1 MISHEVTAS
10 LTKQLVRL
18 PEIICGE
25 HTKVIAEGR
34 NRSLCIELEIDGVQT
49 QVLVKCFGRQSI
61 RNDLRD
67 ASRGSKAA
75 RSFHAAHHLR
85 QHRVGT
91 PAPLAF
97 VEHWTG
103 RRLEES
109 YYLSLFLDSSIG
121 FGDRMLH
128 LYHKDRECEAFIESL
143 RIVALGARKMHDSGF
158 VHNDLGNQNILFAS
172 TSQTETFSTID
183 LNRGRIVANLS
194 VSERARDLSRL
205 TIPSGMVEMFL
216 SMYWDEPA
224 PKQLKQWF
232 AWHKRLFDLHA
243 SSRRWRHPIR
253 EARIAREQEN
263 QPADTRYPDPR
274 DVWVWDSK
282 TNQAFGSMDRKHRLK
297 NYPAS
302 RYLPMLRETLA
313 AGPAIYKEYRRITAG
328 IFKQPLSMSDSVGL
342 SIEPHPTTFPR
353 KLELLSELGPI
364 PMLIRLHHHMPAED
378 LVYRKK
384 AITTLLERGHP
395 VAVSLLQS
403 RDAVLDPDS
412 WASFVDLAMTD
423 IAERL
428 DFVEVGHAI
437 NRVKWGIWSF
447 DELETLYQPIRKLA
461 KLYPK
466 LRFTGPAGI
475 DFEYPFIIA
484 ALKRWPQQI
493 PLHALTHHLYVDR
506 RGAPENPQN
515 SFATVEKFA
524 LARAIAHVSGKTNG
538 VIVTGVNW
546 PLADAGPWSPIAQ
559 PIAELSSD
567 VGGVSESVY
576 SDYMLRYLCLA
587 RTSGLVDRVYWW
599 QLVSRGYGL
608 IDDTDAD
615 KWRPRQAWFAL
626 KHFNALMSDSRLLTS
641 EVPDNAENQGL
652 YCMKFERDGG
662 ELFTIAWSHGES
674 ASLAGIKYNLA
685 TDSCGQQITQPEMA
699 SGSPIYLH
707 HLKD

>member
-1 MISHEVTAS
+1 
-10 LTKQLVRL
+10 
-18 PEIICGE
+18 
-25 HTKVIAEGR
+25 
-34 NRSLCIELEIDGVQT
+34 
-49 QVLVKCFGRQSI
+49 
-61 RNDLRD
+61 
-67 ASRGSKAA
+67 
-75 RSFHAAHHLR
+75 
-85 QHRVGT
+85 
-91 PAPLAF
+91 
-97 VEHWTG
+97 
-103 RRLEES
+103 
-109 YYLSLFLDSSIG
+109 
-121 FGDRMLH
+121 
-128 LYHKDRECEAFIESL
+128 
-143 RIVALGARKMHDSGF
+143 
-158 VHNDLGNQNILFAS
+158 
-172 TSQTETFSTID
+172 
-183 LNRGRIVANLS
+183 
-194 VSERARDLSRL
+194 
-205 TIPSGMVEMFL
+205 
-216 SMYWDEPA
+216 
-224 PKQLKQWF
+224 
-232 AWHKRLFDLHA
+232 
-243 SSRRWRHPIR
+243 
-253 EARIAREQEN
+253 
-263 QPADTRYPDPR
+263 
-274 DVWVWDSK
+274 
-282 TNQAFGSMDRKHRLK
+282 MDRKHRLK

-313 AGPAIYKEYRRITAG
+313 AGPDIYKEYRRITAG
-328 IFKQPLSMSDSVGL
+328 IFKQPLSMSNSVGL

-353 KLELLSELGPI
+353 KLELLGELGPI
-364 PMLIRLHHHMPAED
+364 PMLIRLHHHMPTED

-412 WASFVDLAMTD
+412 WASFVDIAMTD

-461 KLYPK
+461 KLYPT

-484 ALKRWPQQI
+484 ALKRWPQQV

-524 LARAIAHVSGKTNG
+524 LARTIAHVSGKTSG
-538 VIVTGVNW
+538 VIITGVNW

-626 KHFNALMSDSRLLTS
+626 KHFNALMSDSQLLTS

-662 ELFTIAWSHGES
+662 ELFAIAWSHGEP
-674 ASLAGIKYNLA
+674 ASLAGIKCDLV
-685 TDSCGQQITQPEMA
+685 TDSCGQQITQPEMVA
-699 SGSPIYLH
+699 GSPIYLH
-707 HLKD
+707 HLRN